1 MALQLSKP
9 VSTPKDVRHSVLIV
23 DDALTVRMYYRQILE
38 RAGFEVV
45 EAGNGLEG
53 LEKAAET
60 IPELI
65 LVDVNMPKMDGYAML
80 RVMRADEALR
90 AIPAV
95 MISTEAEARDG
106 EQAYVAGANVYLVKP
121 VRPDD
126 LLALTRMMLGL
137 TAS

>member
-1 MALQLSKP
+1 MALQTSKP
-9 VSTPKDVRHSVLIV
+9 ASVPEDVPHRVLII

-53 LEKAAET
+53 LEKAAEA
-60 IPELI
+60 IPELM
-65 LVDVNMPKMDGYAML
+65 LVDVNMPKMDGYTML
-80 RVMRADEALR
+80 RAVRADEGLR

-106 EQAYVAGANVYLVKP
+106 EKAYAAGANVYLIKP

-137 TAS
+137 AVS